1 MGENGKLRF
10 FRTTSEA
17 RFKTD
22 ADKMSSKA
30 DENRSSLKMGHVVC
44 KLVLLG
50 ACWDNFNQS

>member
-22 ADKMSSKA
+22 ADKISSKA
-30 DENRSSLKMGHVVC
+30 DEYRS
-44 KLVLLG
+44 
-50 ACWDNFNQS
+50 